1 MKKILEQ
8 LLAGENLSRNQAN
21 NIMISIM
28 SGEFNDAQIAGFL
41 MALRGK
47 GETVEEITGFA
58 EAMRKK
64 MVRVP
69 TTSEAIDMCGT
80 GGDAKGTFNI
90 STAATFVVAGAGV
103 KVAKHGNRS
112 MTSKSGSADVL
123 TALGIS
129 INQSCEDSAKD
140 IETIGLG
147 FFFAPA
153 YHPAMK
159 YAVGARKALATRTVF
174 NILGPLCN
182 PAEVRS
188 QIMGIFHQ
196 NLTEVQ
202 VNVLKALGSS
212 NVMVFHGMD
221 GLDEISTS
229 APTQISEMF
238 DGGDI
243 KTYKFDALDLG
254 LDRVNLQDL
263 QGGEPSENAKLIKNI
278 LNGSTGPKRDIVLL
292 NAAAGI
298 VVGGKAKSLKEGMK
312 KATESID
319 SGAANEIMNKL
330 IL

>member
-8 LLAGENLSRNQAN
+8 LLDGENLSRNQAN
-21 NIMISIM
+21 NIMFSIM

-69 TTSEAIDMCGT
+69 TSSEAIDMCGT

-90 STAATFVVAGAGV
+90 STTATFVVAGAGV

-129 INQSCEDSAKD
+129 INQSSEDSAKD

-238 DGGDI
+238 DGGEI

-330 IL
+330 II

>member
-8 LLAGENLSRNQAN
+8 LLDGENLSRNQAN
-21 NIMISIM
+21 NIMLSIM

-129 INQSCEDSAKD
+129 INQSNEDSAKD

-330 IL
+330 II

>member
-1 MKKILEQ
+1 
-8 LLAGENLSRNQAN
+8 
-21 NIMISIM
+21 
-28 SGEFNDAQIAGFL
+28 
-41 MALRGK
+41 
-47 GETVEEITGFA
+47 
-58 EAMRKK
+58 
-64 MVRVP
+64 
-69 TTSEAIDMCGT
+69 
-80 GGDAKGTFNI
+80 
-90 STAATFVVAGAGV
+90 
-103 KVAKHGNRS
+103 
-112 MTSKSGSADVL
+112 
-123 TALGIS
+123 
-129 INQSCEDSAKD
+129 
-140 IETIGLG
+140 
-147 FFFAPA
+147 
-153 YHPAMK
+153 
-159 YAVGARKALATRTVF
+159 
-174 NILGPLCN
+174 
-182 PAEVRS
+182 
-188 QIMGIFHQ
+188 MGIFHQ

-330 IL
+330 II

>member
-8 LLAGENLSRNQAN
+8 LLDGENLSRNQAN
-21 NIMISIM
+21 NIMLSIM

-129 INQSCEDSAKD
+129 INQSSEDSAKD

-238 DGGDI
+238 DGGEI

-298 VVGGKAKSLKEGMK
+298 VVGGKAKSLKEGME

-319 SGAANEIMNKL
+319 SGAANEIMSKL
-330 IL
+330 II

>member
-8 LLAGENLSRNQAN
+8 LLDGENLSRNQAN

-129 INQSCEDSAKD
+129 INQSSEDSAKD

>member
-8 LLAGENLSRNQAN
+8 LLDGENLSRNQAN
-21 NIMISIM
+21 NIMLSIM

-159 YAVGARKALATRTVF
+159 YAVGARKSLATRTVF

-238 DGGDI
+238 DGGEI

-330 IL
+330 II

>member
-8 LLAGENLSRNQAN
+8 LLDGENLSRNQAN
-21 NIMISIM
+21 NIMFSIM

-129 INQSCEDSAKD
+129 INQSSEDSAKD

>member
-8 LLAGENLSRNQAN
+8 LLDGENLSRNQAN
-21 NIMISIM
+21 NIMLSIM

-129 INQSCEDSAKD
+129 INQSSEDSAKD

-238 DGGDI
+238 DGGEI

-319 SGAANEIMNKL
+319 SGAANEIMSKL
-330 IL
+330 II

>member
-8 LLAGENLSRNQAN
+8 LLDGENLSRNQAN
-21 NIMISIM
+21 NIMFSIM

-129 INQSCEDSAKD
+129 INQSSEDSAKD

-182 PAEVRS
+182 PAKVRS

-238 DGGDI
+238 DGGEI

-319 SGAANEIMNKL
+319 SGAANEIMSKL
-330 IL
+330 II